1 MLMVQGTEKVGR
13 CPASSGG
20 GGGTCLAVLALSTVL
35 ASSEPAQAYVGPGAG
50 ISMLGALGAVIVAIL
65 FALVGLVWWP
75 IRTLR
80 RRRKQAASATPTGGD
95 EADRIGAARH
105 RG

>member
-1 MLMVQGTEKVGR
+1 MLMAQETEKVGR
-13 CPASSGG
+13 CPARSDGAKEAWV
-20 GGGTCLAVLALSTVL
+20 AVLALSVVL
-35 ASSEPAQAYVGPGAG
+35 GWSEPAQAYVGPGAG

-65 FALVGLVWWP
+65 FALVGVVWWP

-80 RRRKQAASATPTGGD
+80 RRRKQAASATPTAGD